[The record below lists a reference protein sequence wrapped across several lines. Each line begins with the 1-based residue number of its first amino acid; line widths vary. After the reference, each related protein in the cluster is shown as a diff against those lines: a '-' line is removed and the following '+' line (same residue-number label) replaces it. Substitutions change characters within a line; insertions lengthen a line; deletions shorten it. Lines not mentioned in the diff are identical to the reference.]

1 MPYKWMPVIA
11 AAMAATPTYLLWQG
25 DNLGA
30 AIIGI
35 PSLLICVAFL
45 ACMIVLAPK

>member
-1 MPYKWMPVIA
+1 MPYKWMPVIVVT
-11 AAMAATPTYLLWQG
+11 AATPTYLLWQG